1 MPVTARRYVFAAT
14 RGFAPPHEVAGNF
27 SKLERGYWGVLDI
40 FTLSRHRRLKWQ
52 LLLVYEM
59 ESTDHGTHVDENVGA
74 IIFHGSRYLP
84 PNFKIA
90 SMSSSSL
97 SLSILIIS
105 DQNSQP

>member
-1 MPVTARRYVFAAT
+1 MFSLRHVVLRLHTKWRGTSRERLLGCAGHLHTQPASAA
-14 RGFAPPHEVAGNF
+14 E
-27 SKLERGYWGVLDI
+27 
-40 FTLSRHRRLKWQ
+40 WQ

-90 SMSSSSL
+90 SMSSPSL